1 MKIIITE
8 SQLKTLINEG
18 SNTITPEGISKG
30 VNMVKKLMSKLGI
43 GAKDASAIAGN
54 MWQESHFNPAA
65 MFGNTVR
72 DPESDP
78 QMERDA
84 AKKAYG
90 LIQWANV
97 RREALKDKSK
107 EDNRHPADLNF
118 QLDYLKHE
126 LEGGESSKFDKV
138 KDEKSVSDKAKTF
151 SAKVERSGETD
162 HSNRIDAAEKI
173 YDEYVKSKK
182 GIKNKIDYPKI
193 EPSRVHY
200 KEIPSD
206 RLGSGGNFQPYR

>member
-18 SNTITPEGISKG
+18 SNTITSDGISKG

-54 MWQESHFNPAA
+54 MWHESHFNPAA
-65 MFGNTVR
+65 MYGQTYR
-72 DPESDP
+72 TPLSDPEE
-78 QMERDA
+78 ERSA

-107 EDNRHPADLNF
+107 EDNRHPANTNF
-118 QLDYLKHE
+118 QLDYLKQE
-126 LEGGESSKFDKV
+126 LEGGESSNFDKV
-138 KDEKSVSDKAKTF
+138 KNEINVSDKAKTF
-151 SAKVERSGETD
+151 SIKVERSGESD

-173 YDEYVKSKK
+173 YDEYIKSKK
-182 GIKNKIDYPKI
+182 EIKTKIDYPKI
-193 EPSRVHY
+193 EPSRVYY
-200 KEIPSD
+200 KEVPSD